1 MLTVVIRF
9 IVSQLTLD
17 VWIQITGNKIARQL
31 QRSMCLNSDASVS
44 TLMYSVYFLVRCI
57 VPDPPV

>member
-31 QRSMCLNSDASVS
+31 QRSMRLNSDASVS